1 MSTQFKIFVDDKQ
14 NKIELVEYDYSQ
26 NSYKKILNQ
35 AFERDLRQLIFTTTV
50 FKQVIQK
57 VYDQG
62 LFLIDIKFI
71 ESIENY
77 DFSDIKELINQINIA
92 KGNNILVNLLLK
104 EIDWF
109 VNDESI
115 DIKSIIILDL
125 ATKDKFEIY
134 SNGVILGRSE
144 LIDKINQEILT
155 PIFIKD

>member
-92 KGNNILVNLLLK
+92 KGNNTLVNLLLK